1 MSAKE
6 SLLASLLRLRPLLG
20 PRDRLQFTAL
30 LFLQGIAAVTEI
42 VGISVLFPFIAVATD
57 PTLIERNA
65 VLAWIYGTLG
75 FESAFGFLVFAGL
88 AVVGGILAASLAG
101 AGATWATQRF
111 AYSFGNRVSQRLLES
126 YLSGP
131 YELILHRNP
140 SSLVVTVIDEAWRL
154 VGFVVLP
161 LLQVAGRACVVVL
174 VAGLMLAADPLLG
187 MIVTAILGGAYVMLY
202 FSVRGHLSRLGEAS
216 ASSLHERYRVVQEA
230 IGGIRE
236 VKLFQG
242 ERLFLSR
249 FQAHSRVYAD
259 SQVNSALISALPR
272 YAMEAVAFATVALG
286 VLYLVAR
293 ADNVAQFVP
302 LLALYA
308 VAGYR
313 LIPSLQ
319 QIYTGVSQLRYGVAN
334 VRGLLA
340 DTERLAVARTHVG
353 EQPESAELTFASDI
367 RVAEVH
373 FAYQGRQRP
382 ALRDL
387 SLTIPRGSLIG
398 LVGRSG
404 SGKTTTLEIVLG
416 LLQPSAGG
424 VFIDGVRL
432 DSQNMRAWQRRIGY
446 VPQNPYLSD
455 HSIAHNIAFGV
466 RDEQIDWRRVE
477 QAGILANAHAFVSS
491 MPDGYRTRAGD
502 RGVGMSGGQRQRIA
516 IARALYRNPSVVVF
530 DEATNALD
538 AASEQPILE
547 TQRSL
552 AGERTVIIVAHR
564 AAVVQHCD
572 LIFVLD
578 EGQLADSG
586 TYDELMARSDAFRAL
601 ARAQDAEPELTP

>member
-1 MSAKE
+1 MSVKD

-20 PRDRLQFTAL
+20 PRERLRFAAL
-30 LFLQGIAAVTEI
+30 LLLQGVAAVTEI
-42 VGISVLFPFIAVATD
+42 VGISVLFPFIAIATD
-57 PTLIERNA
+57 ASLIERNTA
-65 VLAWIYGTLG
+65 LSWIYWTLG
-75 FESAFGFLVFAGL
+75 FESAFAFLVFAGL

-101 AGATWATQRF
+101 AAATWATQRF
-111 AYSFGNRVSQRLLES
+111 AYSFGNRISQRVLES
-126 YLSGP
+126 YLAGP

-140 SSLVVTVIDEAWRL
+140 STLVVTVIDEAWRL

-161 LLQVAGRACVVVL
+161 LLQVAGRACVVIL
-174 VAGLMLAADPLLG
+174 VAVLMLAADPLLG
-187 MIVTAILGGAYVMLY
+187 VIVTTLLGGAYVILY
-202 FSVRGHLSRLGEAS
+202 FAVRGRLSRLGEAS

-236 VKLFQG
+236 IKMFQG
-242 ERLFLSR
+242 EKFFLSR
-249 FQAHSRVYAD
+249 FEAHSSVYAD
-259 SQVNSALISALPR
+259 NQVNNALISALPR
-272 YAMEAVAFATVALG
+272 YAMEAVAFTTVALG

-334 VRGLLA
+334 VGDLLGDTQGLA
-340 DTERLAVARTHVG
+340 AGHTRAG
-353 EQPESAELTFASDI
+353 GQPEPAELTFASEI
-367 RVAEVH
+367 RIAEVS
-373 FAYQGRQRP
+373 FAYQGRPQP
-382 ALRDL
+382 ALRNL

-404 SGKTTTLEIVLG
+404 SGKTTTLEILLG
-416 LLQPSAGG
+416 LLQPSSGG
-424 VFIDGVRL
+424 VYIDGVQL
-432 DSQNMRAWQRRIGY
+432 DSRNLRAWQRRIGY
-446 VPQNPYLSD
+446 VSQNPYLSD
-455 HSIAHNIAFGV
+455 HSIAHNIAFGLP
-466 RDEQIDWRRVE
+466 DEGIDWRRVE

-491 MPDGYRTRAGD
+491 MPEGYRTRAGD

-516 IARALYRNPSVVVF
+516 IARALYRDPSVVVF

-552 AGERTVIIVAHR
+552 AGQRTVIIVAHR

-578 EGQLADSG
+578 EGRLADSG
-586 TYDELMARSDAFRAL
+586 TYDELTARSDAFRAL
-601 ARAQDAEPELTP
+601 ARARDEEFELTP